1 MPKSNATFST
11 CRVLTLCITLII
23 ICFLIFQDQLLT
35 AITNSHPL
43 AGSSSAPA
51 IPPELF
57 DAQRSPQTFYS
68 FIDQDPSGWA
78 TRRLH
83 PNGGYIK
90 LQYNSTFKINFGISM
105 FHSIHCLE
113 MLREKIVGGEAT
125 HIHGAGSSDADVE
138 EKDKDPKH
146 LEHCIDYVLQVRG
159 PK

>member
-11 CRVLTLCITLII
+11 CRVLTLFINLIF

-35 AITNSHPL
+35 AINGFQSVVD
-43 AGSSSAPA
+43 SSSTPS

-57 DAQRSPQTFYS
+57 EAQRSPQTFYS

-113 MLREKIVGGEAT
+113 MLREKIVGSEAT
-125 HIHGAGSSDADVE
+125 HVHGAASSDAEVE

-146 LEHCIDYVLQVRG
+146 LEHCIDYVLQVCG